1 MRLIERMESEA
12 RSRVQA
18 ILDGAKKQASEIEA
32 EVSQVAERLRKEAR
46 LATQK
51 KLVLEK
57 AKRASKVTLAAKKE
71 EAETKRALLDRVFD
85 GARKELESVS
95 KGKDYAALF
104 DKLADEAFKDLDGK
118 LVVSVREGDKA
129 RAQAAVKRAGADAE
143 VVEDL
148 RSPAGGLVIR
158 TKESGSL
165 IDNTLLVRL
174 DRSRI
179 DGAVTAGKIL
189 FG

>member
-18 ILDGAKKQASEIEA
+18 ILDGAKKQSAEIEA
-32 EVSQVAERLRKEAR
+32 EAAGVAERLRKEAR

-51 KLVLEK
+51 KLTLEK

-71 EAETKRALLDRVFD
+71 EAETKRALIDRVFD
-85 GARKELESVS
+85 GARKELESLS
-95 KGKDYAALF
+95 KGKDYPALF
-104 DKLADEAFKDLDGK
+104 DKLADEALKDLSGK
-118 LVVSVREGDKA
+118 LAISVREGDKA
-129 RAQAAVKRAGADAE
+129 RAQAAAKRANADAE
-143 VVEDL
+143 VNEDL

-158 TKESGSL
+158 TKDGGTL
-165 IDNTLLVRL
+165 IDNTLVVRL
-174 DRSRI
+174 DRSRVE
-179 DGAVTAGKIL
+179 GAVTAGKIL